1 MVVSYRNILRRC
13 AVILILLCAVIIPAN
28 SESVKPTF
36 GVELDRRVFRAKI
49 EDKIYFDVVVKLKA
63 SSLSALSSYVKIVVK
78 DTKTGKH
85 IYKKRFNSYLYGFSD
100 GTIVVGKG
108 NVLTQLILQKLNDV
122 WILEI
127 RKGGIY

>member
-1 MVVSYRNILRRC
+1 MVVSYQNILRRC

-28 SESVKPTF
+28 SESVRPTF
-36 GVELDRRVFRAKI
+36 DVELDRRVFRAKI

-63 SSLSALSSYVKIVVK
+63 SVGVKVIVK
-78 DTKTGKH
+78 DAKTGKKV
-85 IYKKRFNSYLYGFSD
+85 YKKRFLNSYLYGFSD
-100 GTIVVGKG
+100 GTILVGKG

-122 WILEI
+122 WVMEI

>member
-63 SSLSALSSYVKIVVK
+63 SVFGVKVIVK
-78 DTKTGKH
+78 DAKTGKKV
-85 IYKKRFNSYLYGFSD
+85 YKKRFNSYLYGFSD
-100 GTIVVGKG
+100 GTIVVGIG
-108 NVLTQLILQKLNDV
+108 NVLDQLILQKLNDI
-122 WILEI
+122 WIMEI